1 MMNRRFT
8 VAALTT
14 LVMAAALVPSGSAL
28 AGTTSDVPDVSVKL
42 RSVTLDGYSG
52 NIEVRTR
59 VRCTQV
65 EPGVG
70 TASWR
75 TSATQDLK
83 ASGSAE
89 IACDGVGRRAKIVLD
104 PRNGRFYPGEV
115 GMTIDFFAVGSTGA
129 IGTGSSFTTVV

>member
-1 MMNRRFT
+1 MKRLMS
-8 VAALTT
+8 ALA
-14 LVMAAALVPSGSAL
+14 LCAMAASAAIVPSGTAL
-28 AGTTSDVPDVSVKL
+28 AGTTSDVPEVRVKL
-42 RSVTLDGYSG
+42 RSVTLDGYTG

-75 TSATQDLK
+75 TSALQDLK

-104 PRNGRFYPGEV
+104 PRDGRFHPGEV
-115 GMTIDFFAVGSTGA
+115 GMTIDYFAIGSTAVGGA
-129 IGTGSSFTTVV
+129 GFSFTAVV